1 MDALGRLAPVARPL
15 LRQVDNALATL
26 GAPPEHPVWGLLR
39 RVGATP
45 ADAVGFVADL
55 EPARL
60 RTAAEELR
68 ARADGYASAV
78 VPARLS
84 GWEGASAEVYATRAV
99 GLATHLH
106 AGLVD
111 RLRASASY
119 VDAVADWYAGA
130 RDQLAHC
137 LADVLGS
144 RQAMAVR
151 SQPAVGGG
159 LTELLRDGVGGDGG
173 TGEALA
179 TSVRAAADIGVAI
192 LGVAED
198 AVARGGELHRR
209 WAAELSELTYREPVH
224 TEPLGDGTI
233 RLHQ

>member
-1 MDALGRLAPVARPL
+1 
-15 LRQVDNALATL
+15 
-26 GAPPEHPVWGLLR
+26 
-39 RVGATP
+39 
-45 ADAVGFVADL
+45 
-55 EPARL
+55 
-60 RTAAEELR
+60 
-68 ARADGYASAV
+68 
-78 VPARLS
+78 
-84 GWEGASAEVYATRAV
+84 VYATRAA

-106 AGLVD
+106 VGLVD
-111 RLRASASY
+111 QLRASASY
-119 VDAVADWYAGA
+119 VEAIADWYAGA

-151 SQPAVGGG
+151 SQPALGGG
-159 LTELLRDGVGGDGG
+159 LTELLRDGLGGDGG

-179 TSVRAAADIGVAI
+179 TAVRAAADIGVAV

-209 WAAELSELTYREPVH
+209 WAPELSELTYRAPVQ